1 MLSSSFQADNY
12 YLRPF
17 KTRDMNLDLTGKN
30 ALVCGSTAGIG
41 KAIAIELA
49 LLGANCFLM
58 ARNED
63 KLKTAVADLS
73 NSGKQNHNYVVA
85 DFSNVNSVKTAV
97 ESIENP
103 IHILINNT
111 GGPPGGPIVDAQ
123 IDEFTSAFSMH
134 LLCNHTL
141 VQGVKQGMIDSGYGR
156 IINVISTSVK
166 IPLNGLGV
174 SNTVRGAVGN
184 WSKTMANELGAHG
197 ITVNNVLPGATATER
212 LSSIVGNKAQ
222 KLGKSE
228 DEVMAQFEN
237 AVPMKRVAE
246 PHEVAAAAAFLA
258 SPAASY
264 INGINIPVDGG
275 RTGSL

>member
-1 MLSSSFQADNY
+1 MDL
-12 YLRPF
+12 
-17 KTRDMNLDLTGKN
+17 NLKGKN

-41 KAIAIELA
+41 KAIAKELA
-49 LLGANCFLM
+49 AMGANLVLM
-58 ARNED
+58 ARNEE
-63 KLKTAVADLS
+63 KLQAALTEMDSSKGQQHS
-73 NSGKQNHNYVVA
+73 FKKA
-85 DFSNVNSVKTAV
+85 DFSDVESVKNAV
-97 ESIENP
+97 ESISNP

-123 IDEFTSAFSMH
+123 LGEFVSAFSMH
-134 LLCNHTL
+134 LLCNHAL
-141 VQGVKQGMIDSGYGR
+141 VQGVKQGMIDEGYGR

-166 IPLNGLGV
+166 IPLTGLGV

-184 WSKTMANELGAHG
+184 WAKTMANELGQHG

-212 LSSIVGNKAQ
+212 LSSIIENKAN
-222 KLGKSE
+222 KTGKSKE
-228 DEVMAQFEN
+228 EIEQQFEN

>member
-1 MLSSSFQADNY
+1 
-12 YLRPF
+12 
-17 KTRDMNLDLTGKN
+17 MNLDLSGKN

-41 KAIAIELA
+41 KAIAVELA
-49 LLGANCFLM
+49 EMGANVILM
-58 ARNED
+58 ARNEE
-63 KLKTAVADLS
+63 KLKATMAHLTT
-73 NSGKQNHNYVVA
+73 NSGQSHSYKTA
-85 DFSNVNSVKTAV
+85 DFSDVNTVKEAVNS
-97 ESIENP
+97 IQNP

-111 GGPPGGPIVDAQ
+111 GGPPGGPIVEAKLE
-123 IDEFTSAFSMH
+123 EFSSAFSMH

-156 IINVISTSVK
+156 IINIISTSVK

-174 SNTVRGAVGN
+174 SNTIRGAVGN
-184 WSKTMANELGAHG
+184 WSKTMANELGVHG

-212 LSSIVGNKAQ
+212 LSSIIENKSNKTGQSQEAIKQ
-222 KLGKSE
+222 
-228 DEVMAQFEN
+228 QFES

>member
-1 MLSSSFQADNY
+1 
-12 YLRPF
+12 
-17 KTRDMNLDLTGKN
+17 MNLDLTGKS

-41 KAIAIELA
+41 KAIAKELA
-49 LLGANCFLM
+49 EMGASLVLM
-58 ARNED
+58 ARNEE
-63 KLKTAVADLS
+63 KLKTAVSEMD
-73 NSGKQNHNYVVA
+73 NSKGQQHSYVVA
-85 DFSNVNSVKTAV
+85 DFSDVSTVKTAV
-97 ESIENP
+97 ESIQNP

-111 GGPPGGPIVDAQ
+111 GGPPGGPIIDA
-123 IDEFTSAFSMH
+123 DVRDFVSAFSMH

-156 IINVISTSVK
+156 IINIISTSVK
-166 IPLNGLGV
+166 IPLTGLGV

-184 WSKTMANELGAHG
+184 WAKTMANELGVHG

-212 LSSIVGNKAQ
+212 LTSIVGNKAQ
-222 KLGKSE
+222 KSGKSE
-228 DEVMAQFEN
+228 DEIMAQFEN
-237 AVPMKRVAE
+237 AVPMKRIAE

-264 INGINIPVDGG
+264 INGINVPVDGG